1 MALLGG
7 CVMADI
13 LIIGGGPAG
22 LAAGVYAVRAGAKP
36 VLFEQQLPGGRV
48 NYTDIV
54 ENYPGFE
61 PTSGMELA
69 LKLVQHAQRFGVEIR
84 QEKVERLTVE
94 KGVAVETSKGSYE
107 APCAIIATGTRAKTL
122 GVDGEKELLGRGISL
137 CAVCDGPLYKG
148 KEVVVVGGGD
158 SALTEALFLTRFVE
172 RVHLVHRR
180 DEFRGAATL
189 VQRVRNNEKITL
201 HLSRVV
207 KRFESEGGKLKRVVL
222 ASTKGEPDQTLEVEG
237 AFLYVGN
244 TPNTEFLEVKL
255 EQDRGGYIVT
265 DERMRTSVER
275 LFAAGDVRAKVLRQ
289 IATAVADGAVAAVSA
304 VEEWLH

>member
-1 MALLGG
+1 MGGHRYYPVFLDLEGAL
-7 CVMADI
+7 C
-13 LIIGGGPAG
+13 
-22 LAAGVYAVRAGAKP
+22 
-36 VLFEQQLPGGRV
+36 
-48 NYTDIV
+48 
-54 ENYPGFE
+54 
-61 PTSGMELA
+61 
-69 LKLVQHAQRFGVEIR
+69 
-84 QEKVERLTVE
+84 
-94 KGVAVETSKGSYE
+94 
-107 APCAIIATGTRAKTL
+107 
-122 GVDGEKELLGRGISL
+122 
-137 CAVCDGPLYKG
+137 
-148 KEVVVVGGGD
+148 VVVGGGD